1 MSKARVRRRYQA
13 YLRYIY
19 RCAKLGA
26 TPRSQYGG
34 AYERLLDRVW
44 EE

>member
-1 MSKARVRRRYQA
+1 MSRARVRRRYQA

-26 TPRSQYGG
+26 PPPSYSG